1 MTLNIPITKEEA
13 STLIENYQ
21 TDSGIYDIQYM
32 KETVDRIRQG
42 KYKYMKL
49 HYFKFENEPDHRCIV
64 FVSDGEHTI
73 NIDLDNSK
81 DIQLKRFY
89 E

>member
-1 MTLNIPITKEEA
+1 MTINIPITKEEA

-21 TDSGIYDIQYM
+21 IDSEIYDRQYM
-32 KETVDRIRQG
+32 NELVSRIEQG

-49 HYFKFENEPDHRCIV
+49 HYFKFENESDYRCIV

-73 NIDLDNSK
+73 SIDLDNSK